1 MNNLYQPTQ
10 NFHSRQTFYQNEK
23 DDTELKLI
31 IAKKNDYVIEIL
43 HLEQLF
49 LDQNE
54 NILIRIKLC
63 YNQTKIFWS
72 E

>member
-1 MNNLYQPTQ
+1 MLIK
-10 NFHSRQTFYQNEK
+10 HLSEWK

-49 LDQNE
+49 LDLNE
-54 NILIRIKLC
+54 NI
-63 YNQTKIFWS
+63 
-72 E
+72 